1 MYFPHDLP
9 ARYCLTF
16 LMRCC
21 LSLKVAFR
29 FTLKALFTV
38 YSFSLSW
45 SICFLF
51 LCSLIYIPPANRSWG
66 YYTIALCSNSM
77 VFRLAVEA
85 AASLPSSFPPQEGME
100 RASITSTVLLLLS
113 LSVWDCVFA
122 NASASHSCHLSFDQ
136 TRIGDRS
143 IGVALPPSTY
153 LLLGGDQPRCR
164 WRYPAGLILSGTFFL
179 HLIKIQQTKASD
191 MGTQVVWVFFFKARR
206 CSRSVHLSLKSHR
219 GMLLFVLFVFQ
230 LFFVCVCAFVPGES
244 GGWVT
249 PGGQAPAHFLS
260 LSCSPQSGE
269 ALSPAIYLPAL
280 RIVIPKYRPV
290 NISLVTATSPP
301 PRNTPGKRKGKK
313 KREKKMN
320 REGDAP
326 CSRCSF
332 AHISLSPKEAQIHD
346 DRKKCHLF
354 LFYLAL
360 HVICLIKHW
369 CSFNKT
375 QPLFSGSNSR
385 QTLQVEKDF
394 LYIGQFWWILTDQN
408 IHLCI
413 LTYLIRKLHLH
424 I

>member
-66 YYTIALCSNSM
+66 YYTIALCSSSL

-122 NASASHSCHLSFDQ
+122 NTSASHSCHVSFDQ

-164 WRYPAGLILSGTFFL
+164 WRYPAGLILSGTFFF
-179 HLIKIQQTKASD
+179 ASD
-191 MGTQVVWVFFFKARR
+191 QDTTNKSKRYGNTGCLGFFFKARR

-301 PRNTPGKRKGKK
+301 PATHREKEKGKRKGIKK
-313 KREKKMN
+313 WT
-320 REGDAP
+320 G
-326 CSRCSF
+326 
-332 AHISLSPKEAQIHD
+332 KET
-346 DRKKCHLF
+346 L
-354 LFYLAL
+354 LAL
-360 HVICLIKHW
+360 AAPLLI
-369 CSFNKT
+369 
-375 QPLFSGSNSR
+375 SR
-385 QTLQVEKDF
+385 F
-394 LYIGQFWWILTDQN
+394 LLKKLRFTMTERNATFFFFIL
-408 IHLCI
+408 LSM
-413 LTYLIRKLHLH
+413 LSA
-424 I
+424 